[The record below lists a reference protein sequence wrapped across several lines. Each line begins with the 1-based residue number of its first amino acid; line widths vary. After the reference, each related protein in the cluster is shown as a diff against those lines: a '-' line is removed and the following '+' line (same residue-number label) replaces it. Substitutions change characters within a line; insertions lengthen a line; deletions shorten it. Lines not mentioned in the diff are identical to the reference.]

1 MSIVESDRP
10 PSWSL
15 DAIETGEST
24 KCPWLGEMGLKAWGR
39 EGKKIFLAYRALHH
53 PYPRVF
59 CTLPNIARVKRPR
72 WRPVGLNDRHL
83 RSHGKIG
90 DREQSIDRRT
100 VCKKTLLE
108 TWFSLRSCPKPEHPI
123 RSFTFLETNH
133 FSQSKR
139 INVLPYLLIQ
149 TPK

>member
-10 PSWSL
+10 PSCSL
-15 DAIETGEST
+15 DASETGEST
-24 KCPWLGEMGLKAWGR
+24 KCLWVGEMRLKAWGWG
-39 EGKKIFLAYRALHH
+39 GKKYFLAYRALHH
-53 PYPRVF
+53 AYPGVF
-59 CTLPNIARVKRPR
+59 CTLPNIARVKR
-72 WRPVGLNDRHL
+72 LNDRHL

-108 TWFSLRSCPKPEHPI
+108 TWFSLRSCAKPEHPI
-123 RSFTFLETNH
+123 RSLTFLETNH
-133 FSQSKR
+133 FSQSKP